1 MMYFTAACNHA
12 CKCVCRLF
20 YNYYWV
26 RLSLIW
32 GHGLQNSF
40 RHTSVDTDKTPTLS
54 NFRNMFIPG
63 IPLCSHVSTW
73 FADIS
78 RMRTGSPGVT
88 ERIIPIQHKLGKI
101 KVELIIRRQASKLT
115 FIFQTRGNQPAA
127 ISLTDLIS
135 KCYIHTQ
142 VIDGSMNLSH
152 PWKLPLHKRCRKS
165 YLDDVKKIRFFRE
178 PKIVL
183 L

>member
-101 KVELIIRRQASKLT
+101 KVELIIRRQASNLHLS
-115 FIFQTRGNQPAA
+115 FRPGEINQLPSVWQIWSVSA
-127 ISLTDLIS
+127 IS
-135 KCYIHTQ
+135 IHRLLMVPWTFHIHGNFHCTKGAEK
-142 VIDGSMNLSH
+142 VIWMML
-152 PWKLPLHKRCRKS
+152 RK
-165 YLDDVKKIRFFRE
+165 
-178 PKIVL
+178 
-183 L
+183 